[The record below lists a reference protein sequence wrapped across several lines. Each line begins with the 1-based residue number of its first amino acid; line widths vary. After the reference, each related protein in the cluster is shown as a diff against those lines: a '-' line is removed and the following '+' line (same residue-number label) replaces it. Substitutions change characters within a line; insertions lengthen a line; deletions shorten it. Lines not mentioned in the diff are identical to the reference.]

1 MLHNIISNLSG
12 SCTRSS
18 NGSCLKEEVS
28 RENKDKD
35 KKREQGEEEA
45 SELLEEPTN
54 VFRLPIFYNKLKC
67 SVSEEIIT
75 ELELEKVYEVVCPV
89 TNFHDRVVL
98 KDMSETYTTDV
109 KYLQDTQEL
118 VTKYKSSLGLKGGKE
133 PLTLEPATTT
143 TTSSHYDTVI
153 ELEQE
158 LQIDQLLS
166 KYGLI
171 DYEHFEFLNNLEN
184 VLQAITMYVLISPL
198 LTVATPIIIFIIPFF
213 ILQLRYND
221 LTWEL
226 YVTILKDI
234 GKTNPLIRMLT
245 HYGESSA
252 EQKTYQILTFSFYLF
267 SIYQQLSY
275 CYKFYENFVNL
286 HRYLIGLRKYL
297 ETTIQN
303 MRHLISFT
311 HELKTYKCF
320 NTDLS
325 RNINQLMDLIHMLSP
340 ITAFEWSVSKFLKMG
355 YVLKTFYTLK
365 TTPSIMENV
374 TYALHFNSYFRH
386 METLASLHTAKKIYC
401 AKLLKEKTP
410 TLQLKGMYYPA
421 LVGDNTYDEV
431 VKNNITLN
439 KNLILTGPNASGKTT
454 TIKAIFLNVL
464 LTQQFGVGCYT
475 KANITPFKHLHC
487 YLNIPDTMGRDSL
500 FQAEARR
507 CKKMIDDISAN
518 SQGKHLCMFDELFSG
533 TNPEEAVTSSERFIR
548 YITKQPNVKWVLT
561 THFNKLCKSLDKHKD
576 IQNCHMDVS
585 EDFVASYKLKKNI
598 SNVKGAFKILSDMNF
613 PKEITQ

>member
-1 MLHNIISNLSG
+1 MLHNILSSLAK
-12 SCTRSS
+12 SC
-18 NGSCLKEEVS
+18 NPGS
-28 RENKDKD
+28 RER
-35 KKREQGEEEA
+35 KKGDGGSEGEAEEGEE
-45 SELLEEPTN
+45 SSVLFQEPTN
-54 VFRLPIFYNKLKC
+54 VFRLPIYYNKLKC
-67 SVSEEIIT
+67 RVSEEILT

-89 TNFHDRVVL
+89 TNTHDRVVL
-98 KDMSETYTTDV
+98 KEMAETYTTDV
-109 KYLQDTQEL
+109 KYLQDTQDL
-118 VTKYKSSLGLKGGKE
+118 VTKYRNSEYSQKGGKD
-133 PLTLEPATTT
+133 PMALEGMSVGTQTAAD
-143 TTSSHYDTVI
+143 YDTVI
-153 ELEQE
+153 ELEEE

-171 DYEHFEFLNNLEN
+171 DYDHFEFLNNHEN
-184 VLQAITMYVLISPL
+184 VLQAMTMYVLVSPL
-198 LTVATPIIIFIIPFF
+198 ITVATPLIIVILPFF
-213 ILQLRYND
+213 ILQLRFHD
-221 LTWEL
+221 LTWDL

-234 GKTNPLIRMLT
+234 GKSNPLIRMVT
-245 HYGESSA
+245 HYGESTA

-275 CYKFYENFVNL
+275 CYKFYENFVTL
-286 HRYLIGLRKYL
+286 HRYLIGLRCYL
-297 ETTIQN
+297 QTTIQN

-311 HELKTYKCF
+311 HELKTYKAF

-325 RNINQLMDLIHMLSP
+325 RNINELMDFIHLLSP
-340 ITAFEWSVSKFLKMG
+340 ITAFEWSLGKFLKMG

-365 TTPSIMENV
+365 TTPSLMENV

-386 METLASLHTAKKIYC
+386 METVASLHAAKKIYC
-401 AKLLKEKTP
+401 AKLLKDKTP
-410 TLQLKGMYYPA
+410 TLKLKGMYYPA
-421 LVGDNTYDEV
+421 LVGDETYDSV
-431 VKNNITLN
+431 VKNSVTLN

-464 LTQQFGVGCYT
+464 LTQQFGVGCYNG
-475 KANITPFKHLHC
+475 ASITPFKHLHC

-507 CKKMIDDISAN
+507 CKNIIDEISAN

-533 TNPEEAVTSSERFIR
+533 TNPEEAVASSERFIR

-561 THFNKLCKSLDKHKD
+561 THFNNLCKSLDKHQE
-576 IQNCHMDVS
+576 IQNCHMEVS
-585 EDFVASYKLKKNI
+585 EDFVASYKMKKNI